1 MIQSN
6 FSKAL
11 AFLFAGAVL
20 ALSGSRPPWAADK
33 LRFAISVKFN
43 PSYSLPFFAAEEKGF
58 WKQNEID
65 ARLIFFDS
73 GSAMFRG
80 MAAQAVDMGLGG
92 GLSDLQAMARG
103 VPVIIVADLKSLQ
116 EFSVWVRADSPIK
129 GPRDLKGAKIGIS
142 SFGGLVHAYG
152 RALAKALG
160 MEKEIRFMASGG
172 STQEIAALRAG
183 VTDGTIFSFFGMA
196 ALKFKGEVREAVI
209 ITEYLPREWIDVTI
223 SARRDFRDQSPGAIR
238 RGLKAVFQGAD
249 FVLKNPEW
257 TVAKLKAEYGY
268 EEKDAR
274 AVHRDVLRYGK
285 DGVINPRALENMMNF
300 LVEYGIVPREKA
312 PPVKELYTDEFNN

>member
-1 MIQSN
+1 MVRSISL
-6 FSKAL
+6 KAL
-11 AFLFAGAVL
+11 VLLSVGALVTIF
-20 ALSGSRPPWAADK
+20 GSYAAWAADK
-33 LRFAISVKFN
+33 LRFGISVKFN
-43 PSYSLPFFAAEEKGF
+43 PSYSLPFFAAEERGF
-58 WKQNEID
+58 WRQNDID
-65 ARLIFFDS
+65 AQVIFFDS
-73 GSAMFRG
+73 GSSMFRG
-80 MAAQAVDMGLGG
+80 MAAAGVDMGLGG
-92 GLSDLQAMARG
+92 GLSDVQAMARG
-103 VPVIIVADLKSLQ
+103 VPVIIVADLKSPQ

-160 MEKEIRFMASGG
+160 MEKDIKFMASGG

-196 ALKFKGEVREAVI
+196 ALKFKGELREAVI
-209 ITEYLPREWIDVTI
+209 VTEYLPREWIDVTI
-223 SARRDFRDQSPGAIR
+223 SARRDFRDKSPGAIR

-249 FVLKNPEW
+249 FVLKNSDW

-274 AVHRDVLRYGK
+274 AVHRDILRYGK
-285 DGVINPRALENMMNF
+285 DGVMNPRALENMRNF
-300 LVEYGIVPREKA
+300 LIEYGIIPKEKA
-312 PPVKELYTDEFNN
+312 PAVEELYTNEFNS